1 MIYDGSDNI
10 TITRIIQRGKGFL
23 EIFSKCDKILKKY
36 TQDVVNNLK
45 SEKLCTLMKIS
56 AGFKAKLHHDIE
68 LETNSSNDKTSCTK
82 NWVGIGN
89 EVGWG
94 ETST

>member
-23 EIFSKCDKILKKY
+23 EIFFEMRQNSESIYVGK
-36 TQDVVNNLK
+36 NLSPK
-45 SEKLCTLMKIS
+45 KLCTLMKIW
-56 AGFKAKLHHDIE
+56 AGFKAKLHIE